1 MKKQLYF
8 TVILLMLT
16 LVLLVGCH
24 SNQSMNSPAVK
35 VGDVI
40 ITNQQVEDRLQY
52 TQILDRIYQTWLPQA
67 YGENIPDAVQKET
80 ALATD
85 RDAVLKQM
93 IRYEVVNQYRE
104 KNGRLYGETEAKQ
117 EAERNLQSLRK
128 DALYEQALQES
139 LAYYNLSTEDFL
151 ALSYSVTY
159 DTYNYST
166 EESLYKTENWQIATD
181 DTALTQSFETF
192 VDQLV
197 EQTEVEYF

>member
-24 SNQSMNSPAVK
+24 SNQSMSSPAVK

-166 EESLYKTENWQIATD
+166 EESLYKTENGQIATD